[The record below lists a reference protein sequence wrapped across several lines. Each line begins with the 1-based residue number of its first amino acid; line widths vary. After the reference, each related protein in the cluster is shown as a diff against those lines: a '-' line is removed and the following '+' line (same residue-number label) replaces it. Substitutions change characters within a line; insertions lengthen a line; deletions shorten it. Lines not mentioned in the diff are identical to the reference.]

1 LAVAEKRRVPGAIN
15 HDGGLVHYSP
25 CHPRAGLRL
34 LYTGMAVLHLECEH
48 CGELVMRLAIA
59 NRPPE

>member
-1 LAVAEKRRVPGAIN
+1 
-15 HDGGLVHYSP
+15 VHYSP